1 MNSSAVFS
9 IPYTQLVHWS
19 SSIQNVSIHYT
30 AHYDN
35 IIRQLIS
42 ARDPSACPDPC
53 SLPSYKY
60 SLLVRSKI
68 RLDDGTGVR
77 GDTGPEVGTLL
88 SDRSVDGRTLH
99 LTLGVD
105 NDTGVVLK
113 VEEDTIPSPP
123 GLPLSTD
130 NSGHD
135 LLTKLRLT
143 LLDGS
148 HNHVT
153 GSGSRESVKSGTK
166 ANNGDN
172 VEVLGTRVV
181 SAVHDGTDGETEG
194 HAELG
199 TGGSG

>member
-60 SLLVRSKI
+60 PLLVRSKI

-88 SDRSVDGRTLH
+88 SDTVTLISTMQATNGMAFTYGPLMAEPFISPLA
-99 LTLGVD
+99 LTM
-105 NDTGVVLK
+105 T
-113 VEEDTIPSPP
+113 PA
-123 GLPLSTD
+123 LS
-130 NSGHD
+130 S
-135 LLTKLRLT
+135 K
-143 LLDGS
+143 
-148 HNHVT
+148 
-153 GSGSRESVKSGTK
+153 
-166 ANNGDN
+166 
-172 VEVLGTRVV
+172 
-181 SAVHDGTDGETEG
+181 
-194 HAELG
+194 
-199 TGGSG
+199 